1 MSAHSLDPEAQEIY
15 RDRWLLVL
23 DKPAGLASQA
33 GRDGGPSL
41 YDAVRA
47 REPYAALHHRLD
59 TPASGLILLALD
71 REANPALAEG
81 FRERTISR
89 VYLAA
94 ALGDPGEQG
103 RWAEALD
110 GRPAATRWRRLGA
123 RRGMCALELR
133 LETGRTHQIRRH
145 AAGAGHPLLGDRRYG
160 GAAGRAW
167 PRLALHAW
175 RLTLA
180 HPVTGAPLSLE
191 APPPPD
197 LAPLLIRAGAPAE
210 TWAGPEPG

>member
-110 GRPAATRWRRLGA
+110 GRPAATRWSCAWRPAAPTRSA
-123 RRGMCALELR
+123 ATRRGRGTRCWAIGATAAPR
-133 LETGRTHQIRRH
+133 GGPGRGWRCT
-145 AAGAGHPLLGDRRYG
+145 PG
-160 GAAGRAW
+160 G
-167 PRLALHAW
+167 
-175 RLTLA
+175 
-180 HPVTGAPLSLE
+180 
-191 APPPPD
+191 
-197 LAPLLIRAGAPAE
+197 
-210 TWAGPEPG
+210 